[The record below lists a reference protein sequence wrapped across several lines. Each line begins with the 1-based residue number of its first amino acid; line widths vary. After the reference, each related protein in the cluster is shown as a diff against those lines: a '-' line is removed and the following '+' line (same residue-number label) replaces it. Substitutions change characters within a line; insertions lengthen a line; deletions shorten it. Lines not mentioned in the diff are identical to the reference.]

1 MLLLEL
7 PIRHPLLKTLLDVV
21 LAETEHIL
29 RILSASLLQA
39 PGRRV
44 VEIKLVRDITSIVV
58 ALEIEALLH
67 LRISG

>member
-1 MLLLEL
+1 VLLLEL

-29 RILSASLLQA
+29 RILTASLLQA

-44 VEIKLVRDITSIVV
+44 VEIKLVWDITSIAV
-58 ALEIEALLH
+58 ALEIIALLH

>member
-29 RILSASLLQA
+29 RIPSASLLQA

-44 VEIKLVRDITSIVV
+44 VEIKLIWDITSIVV
-58 ALEIEALLH
+58 ALKIEALLH